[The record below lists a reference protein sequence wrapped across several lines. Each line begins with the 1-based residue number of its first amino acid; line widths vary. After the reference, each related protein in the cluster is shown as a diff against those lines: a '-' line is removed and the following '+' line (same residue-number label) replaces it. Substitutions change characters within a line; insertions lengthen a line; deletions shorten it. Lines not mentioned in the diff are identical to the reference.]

1 MNQPKI
7 YGFCPA
13 GSKWETVHKS
23 DFNAAKAAV
32 PIRENTTDHTYH
44 LISKDINLLEEN
56 PYFDVTQH
64 FKIYDGTVGATLSS
78 IGYDNYDKTNWN
90 IKLHAGL
97 YINGEAVAKKTFE
110 TFAERA
116 IFEHEVDL
124 IIKSINFSSRVS
136 GETKVYKAQVLTS
149 VGNIELTKSF
159 ADVPKSVTCD
169 IYVENLGYPHDEGG
183 VTTERVD
190 GCENTKVYS
199 IGYGNG
205 LDVVSYVDKELAEIS
220 LALDS
225 ILAIQNSL
233 IGGGA
238 V

>member
-23 DFNAAKAAV
+23 DFDAAKAAV

-44 LISKDINLLEEN
+44 LINNELNLAEEN
-56 PYFDVTQH
+56 PYFDATQH
-64 FKIYDGTVGATLSS
+64 FKIYDGTTSVEWYDPSNVYKSRDWSIELRVDIYVNGQLAKRETYSDFGQREKWKHEIDFAIYSVALQWLGGAST
-78 IGYDNYDKTNWN
+78 
-90 IKLHAGL
+90 
-97 YINGEAVAKKTFE
+97 E
-110 TFAERA
+110 
-116 IFEHEVDL
+116 
-124 IIKSINFSSRVS
+124 SRV
-136 GETKVYKAQVLTS
+136 TVATS
-149 VGNIELTKSF
+149 CGTVTSSF
-159 ADVPKSVTCD
+159 NEGDSVTCD
-169 IYVENLGYPHDEGG
+169 IYVVNLGYPHDEGG